1 MATTQQ
7 GAGDAQQ
14 QRAPVPA
21 RYFDGRSSRLHQ
33 VGLSVRDGVATL
45 SGDVERSC
53 PLAQLRVSERSTH
66 AVRKVTF
73 PDGAYLEISD
83 PAAFREL
90 LLATGHRDGWVVRLQ
105 QSWRGALLA
114 AGATVAAL
122 ALGYQYGLPLA
133 ADWLSRALP
142 VQVERQLGQG
152 MLDMLDQRI
161 FAPSALPAARQAAL
175 TAAFAKLRPPRDDL
189 PPHRIVFRKSKI
201 GPNAFALPSGDIV
214 MTDEMV
220 ALLEDDGAVMGVL
233 AHELGHLH
241 ERHLSRRII
250 QGSAVAAV
258 TSLLFGDVSSVVAAL
273 PTLALDMKYSRDAER
288 EADDYAI
295 AMLRENGIALEHLA
309 RGFEQMAALHDDD
322 GASYLASHPATA
334 ERIARIRGGG
344 R

>member
-45 SGDVERSC
+45 GGDVERSC

-133 ADWLSRALP
+133 ADWLSRAPIRQRLNPSLREPKPFWLP
-142 VQVERQLGQG
+142 ALTTTPTRRL
-152 MLDMLDQRI
+152 RR
-161 FAPSALPAARQAAL
+161 ANPSAFI
-175 TAAFAKLRPPRDDL
+175 TRPP
-189 PPHRIVFRKSKI
+189 
-201 GPNAFALPSGDIV
+201 GP
-214 MTDEMV
+214 
-220 ALLEDDGAVMGVL
+220 LLTRA
-233 AHELGHLH
+233 
-241 ERHLSRRII
+241 RR
-250 QGSAVAAV
+250 
-258 TSLLFGDVSSVVAAL
+258 
-273 PTLALDMKYSRDAER
+273 
-288 EADDYAI
+288 
-295 AMLRENGIALEHLA
+295 
-309 RGFEQMAALHDDD
+309 
-322 GASYLASHPATA
+322 
-334 ERIARIRGGG
+334 
-344 R
+344 